1 MSRWAPDLQA
11 PHQTPDVNT
20 SAASGGAERNS
31 ARRPGARGV
40 LPFGARIVPYFA
52 SAVLFLSAFFA
63 VFAPIPILIHSFRRG
78 RSWAWLA
85 ALTNGTIVFLL
96 GGVASFAIFAVF
108 VIALALGLAEGFRLF
123 RKPERAAVFAW
134 GVMAVIGLGWT
145 LVHFNFSPAQAW
157 SEAGREI
164 SVAVDALVQTVP
176 PDRLPVQVNGPE
188 DIAEWKRS
196 LLVEMPSAI
205 AILSL
210 IAVWASTVVLLRLN
224 PGQIRE
230 KVGLGPDFFQTWK
243 APEFLVWPTLVSGFF
258 LLVGVKYISPVALN
272 LFKVLMTI
280 YALQG
285 LSILAFFFDLWG
297 VRGLFRTA
305 GYVLVGSVM
314 TPLLLSLGFFDLW
327 FDFRSKFRQT

>member
-1 MSRWAPDLQA
+1 M
-11 PHQTPDVNT
+11 
-20 SAASGGAERNS
+20 
-31 ARRPGARGV
+31 
-40 LPFGARIVPYFA
+40 
-52 SAVLFLSAFFA
+52 SAVFFLSVFFA

-85 ALTNGTIVFLL
+85 ALTNGALVLAF
-96 GGVASFAIFAVF
+96 GGVASFAIYAVF
-108 VIALALGLAEGFRLF
+108 VMALALGLAEGFRLF
-123 RKPERAAVFAW
+123 RTPERAAVFAW
-134 GVMAVIGLGWT
+134 TTMAVIGLGWAM
-145 LVHFNFSPAQAW
+145 VHFHFSPMQAW
-157 SEAGREI
+157 NEAGREI
-164 SVAVDALVQTVP
+164 SAAVDSLVQTVP
-176 PDRLPVQVNGPE
+176 QDRLPVQVNGPE
-188 DIAEWKRS
+188 DIAEWKQS
-196 LLVEMPSAI
+196 LLVELPSAI

-210 IAVWASTVVLLRLN
+210 VAVWASTVVLLRLN
-224 PGQIRE
+224 PGRIRE
-230 KVGLGPDFFQTWK
+230 KMGLRPDFFQTWK
-243 APEFLVWPTLVSGFF
+243 APEVLVWPTIISGFF
-258 LLVGVKYISPVALN
+258 LLVGVKYVSPVALN